1 MPGTSCGKTM
11 NLNNTL
17 DIRTSR
23 LLRGEAEIET
33 SQRYALLKDRDI
45 GILEEDDDSFG
56 KRFTELSHDD
66 VFQSRFKNLMHNNYG
81 KKFNAPSNYDNYEL
95 PYDTLKNLKHLKKK
109 KLARKPRRDNSFDIS
124 FDSSDY
130 YGNYPRSGKELNF
143 DDRYEKS
150 VNKRK
155 TNGRY
160 RKRNAALKYDN
171 NYKKSYRVMENEE
184 ENELEHIVKNPQ
196 IYHSSLCDRVA
207 QEKRKLGFWGLLKW
221 YDQLFEVELMRA
233 IKSTSTSDYDECKY
247 KKKKGK
253 ILFFL
258 NKAKVYIPPT
268 VNMFLLI
275 MMLALPTL
283 PTTLF
288 AITSLVLFAM
298 MSYYG
303 YKYTKITN
311 MSKIF
316 KKFSKTNKFKRKN
329 NF

>member
-11 NLNNTL
+11 NLNNAL
-17 DIRTSR
+17 DTRTSR
-23 LLRGEAEIET
+23 LLRGETEIET
-33 SQRYALLKDRDI
+33 SQRYALLKDRI
-45 GILEEDDDSFG
+45 MGILEEDNDFLENP
-56 KRFTELSHDD
+56 FTELARDD
-66 VFQSRFKNLMHNNYG
+66 VFQNRFKNLMHDNYG

-95 PYDTLKNLKHLKKK
+95 SYDSLNNLKQLKKD

-124 FDSSDY
+124 LDSSDY
-130 YGNYPRSGKELNF
+130 YGNYPRRGKELNF

-184 ENELEHIVKNPQ
+184 ENELGHIVKNPQ
-196 IYHSSLCDRVA
+196 NYHSSLCDRVA

-233 IKSTSTSDYDECKY
+233 IKSTSSNDYNECKY

-253 ILFFL
+253 YLFFL
-258 NKAKVYIPPT
+258 RKARVYIPPT
-268 VNMFLLI
+268 VNMFLL
-275 MMLALPTL
+275 MVMLSLPTL

-288 AITSLVLFAM
+288 AITSLAFFVM

-303 YKYTKITN
+303 YKYTKVTN

-316 KKFSKTNKFKRKN
+316 KKFSKTNKFKRKI